1 VCLAKVQWKSQ
12 YLLDLGSSS
21 GSASAS
27 APHIA
32 SQVVALG
39 TEKVTDFVQVN
50 ISSGIYTLKTISFQC
65 DNSFANER
73 KHLKM
78 VIWALLDSFA
88 LILDQTR

>member
-1 VCLAKVQWKSQ
+1 MCLAKVQWKGQ

-27 APHIA
+27 APRIA

-39 TEKVTDFVQVN
+39 TEKVIDFVQVN
-50 ISSGIYTLKTISFQC
+50 ISAGIYTLKTISFQY
-65 DNSFANER
+65 DKTFANER
-73 KHLKM
+73 QHLKM

-88 LILDQTR
+88 LILDQSK